1 MFEGLLNNL
10 NDDINTIRSIINIS
24 EKLRE
29 IIADNSSQLN
39 TEDLKYI
46 QANAPLGDKWLVNDH
61 CSSITRLYALYEN
74 FVENLVGDWI
84 ILMPQLYSCY
94 QDLPESVRN
103 QHKTG
108 CATLL
113 GNEYKR
119 NRFDSLSERD
129 IIKNL
134 FDTEY
139 ENTSRYNLTSAA
151 FLLHE
156 ANLRKDQLTRLLVDA
171 GISATDSWQW
181 IENHK
186 KVKNFI
192 DNNSRGSVEN
202 ELKNFIELR
211 NNSAHGKEIDTVLN
225 ANELLQLCDFVEVIC
240 QAISELVLYCFVSR
254 KIKIGKL
261 QKIGKVVKWY
271 QQPQACDVKILDE
284 PQESNK
290 RLEVGKKVFLV
301 SEKRK
306 ICQNAIIESIQINRN
321 GKNTPRRRITI
332 REIKDSII
340 GLKFDKEGQ
349 EGLEVYLVISE

>member
-1 MFEGLLNNL
+1 MFEGLLKNL
-10 NDDINTIRSIINIS
+10 NDDINTVRSIINIS

-29 IIADNSSQLN
+29 IIADNPSQLN

-46 QANAPLGDKWLVNDH
+46 QANAPLGDKWRVNDH
-61 CSSITRLYALYEN
+61 CSSITRLYAIYEN
-74 FVENLVGDWI
+74 FVENLVRDWI
-84 ILMPQLYSCY
+84 ILLPQLYSCY
-94 QDLPESVRN
+94 QGLPESVRN

-119 NRFDSLSERD
+119 NRFDSLDEKD

-156 ANLRKDQLTRLLVDA
+156 ANLRKEQLTQLLANA
-171 GISATDSWQW
+171 GISANDSWQW

-186 KVKNFI
+186 EVKIFI
-192 DNNSRGSVEN
+192 DNNDKRSVEK

-211 NNSAHGKEIDTVLN
+211 NNSAHGKVDTVLN
-225 ANELLQLCDFVEVIC
+225 ANDLLKLCDFVEVIC

-254 KIKIGKL
+254 KIEIGKL
-261 QKIGKVVKWY
+261 QKIGKVVNWY
-271 QQPQACDVKILDE
+271 QQQQACRVKILDE
-284 PQESNK
+284 PPALNK
-290 RLEVGKKVFLV
+290 RLEIGKKVFLV
-301 SEKRK
+301 SENLK
-306 ICQNAIIESIQINRN
+306 ICQEAIVESIQINKN
-321 GKNTPRRRITI
+321 GKNSPRKRITI
-332 REIKDSII
+332 REITGYEI
-340 GLKFDKEGQ
+340 GLKFDKEGKR
-349 EGLEVYLVISE
+349 GLKVYLDIKK

>member
-10 NDDINTIRSIINIS
+10 KDEIKTIRSIINIS

-29 IIADNSSQLN
+29 IIADNPSQLN
-39 TEDLKYI
+39 TEDLKYL

-84 ILMPQLYSCY
+84 ILLPQLYSCY

-103 QHKTG
+103 KHQTG

-113 GNEYKR
+113 GNENKR

-139 ENTSRYNLTSAA
+139 KNTTKYNLTSAA

-225 ANELLQLCDFVEVIC
+225 ANELLQLCDFVEAIC
-240 QAISELVLYCFVSR
+240 QAMSELVL
-254 KIKIGKL
+254 
-261 QKIGKVVKWY
+261 
-271 QQPQACDVKILDE
+271 
-284 PQESNK
+284 
-290 RLEVGKKVFLV
+290 
-301 SEKRK
+301 
-306 ICQNAIIESIQINRN
+306 
-321 GKNTPRRRITI
+321 
-332 REIKDSII
+332 
-340 GLKFDKEGQ
+340 
-349 EGLEVYLVISE
+349 

>member
-1 MFEGLLNNL
+1 MFEGLLKNL
-10 NDDINTIRSIINIS
+10 NDEINTVRSIINIS

-29 IIADNSSQLN
+29 IIANNPSQLN
-39 TEDLKYI
+39 TEDLKYL
-46 QANAPLGDKWLVNDH
+46 QANAPPTNKWRVNDH

-84 ILMPQLYSCY
+84 ILLPQLYSCY

-103 QHKTG
+103 QHQTG

-113 GNEYKR
+113 GNENKR
-119 NRFDSLSERD
+119 NRFDSLSKGD

-134 FDTEY
+134 FDTECK
-139 ENTSRYNLTSAA
+139 SKGRYSLTSAA

-156 ANLRKDQLTRLLVDA
+156 ANLRKGQLTRLLA
-171 GISATDSWQW
+171 NARISATDSWQW
-181 IENHK
+181 IENYQ
-186 KVKNFI
+186 KVKDFI
-192 DNNSRGSVEN
+192 TNNSRATVEN

-211 NNSAHGKEIDTVLN
+211 NDSAHGKEVDSFLN
-225 ANELLQLCDFVEVIC
+225 ANELLELCDFVEAIC
-240 QAISELVLYCFVSR
+240 QAISELVLYYFVSR
-254 KIKIGKL
+254 KIEIGKL
-261 QKIGKVVKWY
+261 KKIGKVVKWY
-271 QQPQACDVKILDE
+271 QQQQACDVKILDE

-301 SEKRK
+301 SEKKK
-306 ICQNAIIESIQINRN
+306 ICQNAIIESIQINKN
-321 GKNTPRRRITI
+321 GTNTPRQRITI

-349 EGLEVYLVISE
+349 EGLEVYL

>member
-29 IIADNSSQLN
+29 IIADNPSQLN

-46 QANAPLGDKWLVNDH
+46 QANAPLRYNWLVNDH

-84 ILMPQLYSCY
+84 ILLPQLYRCY
-94 QDLPESVRN
+94 QDLPKSVRN
-103 QHKTG
+103 QHQTG

-113 GNEYKR
+113 SNEYKR

-156 ANLRKDQLTRLLVDA
+156 ANLRKEQLTQLLANA

-186 KVKNFI
+186 KVKIFI
-192 DNNSRGSVEN
+192 DNNDKRSVEK

-211 NNSAHGKEIDTVLN
+211 NNSAHGKVDTVLN
-225 ANELLQLCDFVEVIC
+225 ANDLLKLCDFVEVIC
-240 QAISELVLYCFVSR
+240 QAISELVLYCFVDR
-254 KIKIGKL
+254 KKKIGKL
-261 QKIGKVVKWY
+261 QK
-271 QQPQACDVKILDE
+271 QQACAVKISDE

-301 SEKRK
+301 SEKKK
-306 ICQNAIIESIQINRN
+306 ICQNAIIESIKINRN
-321 GKNTPRRRITI
+321 GTNTPRRRITI

-349 EGLEVYLVISE
+349 EGLEVYLVISD

>member
-46 QANAPLGDKWLVNDH
+46 QANAPLRYNWLVNDH

-74 FVENLVGDWI
+74 FVENLVGNWI
-84 ILMPQLYSCY
+84 ILLPQLYSCY
-94 QDLPESVRN
+94 QDLPKSVRN
-103 QHKTG
+103 QHQTG

-113 GNEYKR
+113 SNEYKR

-151 FLLHE
+151 FLLDD
-156 ANLRKDQLTRLLVDA
+156 ANLRKEQLTKLLANA

-186 KVKNFI
+186 KVKIFI
-192 DNNSRGSVEN
+192 DNNDKRSVEK

-211 NNSAHGKEIDTVLN
+211 NNSAHGKVDTVLN
-225 ANELLQLCDFVEVIC
+225 ANDLLKLCDFVEVIC

-301 SEKRK
+301 SEKKK

-321 GKNTPRRRITI
+321 GTNTPRRRITI

-349 EGLEVYLVISE
+349 EGLEVYLVISD